1 MTLKVPDSFVPD
13 IAQEA
18 ITEGIAGAIVLYNS
32 PAVILRNDLPRTMQM
47 VDGDK
52 IKVEYYGMVPPYQ
65 RNVPQATG
73 LDAVKNT
80 MSTEEAPAYQHGLR
94 VDWSKWYQCLEAG
107 KRNGKDPYVLFAAMF
122 VERWRHLAEEILI
135 ETARTGLS
143 SSYINDVSGS
153 SLKMGW
159 DQIADTKLK
168 FGDEGDNIALMSIH
182 SVVKNNLTKEKDSM
196 NRPLYIDPMSGTSEI
211 PRIQGVA
218 VKVSDK
224 NYVSAGVYDSLF
236 LQPNAVAMRYSTPTL
251 EPFRDPISNVEG
263 LVSWVWTAAL
273 RYSKLPGKTRPG
285 VGICRSVG

>member
-32 PAVILRNDLPRTMQM
+32 PAVILRNDLPRNMQM

-107 KRNGKDPYVLFAAMF
+107 KRSDEHAGG
-122 VERWRHLAEEILI
+122 I
-135 ETARTGLS
+135 E
-143 SSYINDVSGS
+143 D
-153 SLKMGW
+153 
-159 DQIADTKLK
+159 
-168 FGDEGDNIALMSIH
+168 
-182 SVVKNNLTKEKDSM
+182 
-196 NRPLYIDPMSGTSEI
+196 
-211 PRIQGVA
+211 
-218 VKVSDK
+218 
-224 NYVSAGVYDSLF
+224 
-236 LQPNAVAMRYSTPTL
+236 
-251 EPFRDPISNVEG
+251 
-263 LVSWVWTAAL
+263 AL
-273 RYSKLPGKTRPG
+273 RQSRDGQPGDDAADAQCRVDQPGETGATLGGRQHRASGLHTAEDDPDAELRRHQHEEHRGPQRPRTR
-285 VGICRSVG
+285 STA